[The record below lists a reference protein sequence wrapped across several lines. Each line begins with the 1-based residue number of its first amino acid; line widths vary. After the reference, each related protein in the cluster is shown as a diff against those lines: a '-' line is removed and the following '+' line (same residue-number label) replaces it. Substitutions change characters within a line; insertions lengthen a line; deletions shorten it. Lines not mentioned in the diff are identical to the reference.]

1 MSKLVECIP
10 NFSCSKEKD
19 EAAYNALCLD
29 DARNRWWGYDYRQD
43 LKGELT
49 EDYFLSV
56 ARRDFAARRAVNFAV
71 RLDRQLIG
79 EVVLYRFDWRGG
91 AGLPHRPGL
100 CRARLRHRGLRRCG
114 GLGPVPA
121 EPGPGKGQVL

>member
-1 MSKLVECIP
+1 MPGRCAQPL
-10 NFSCSKEKD
+10 
-19 EAAYNALCLD
+19 
-29 DARNRWWGYDYRQD
+29 WGYDYRQD

-79 EVVLYRFDWRGG
+79 EVVLY
-91 AGLPHRPGL
+91 LSLIHI
-100 CRARLRHRGLRRCG
+100 
-114 GLGPVPA
+114 
-121 EPGPGKGQVL
+121 

>member
-79 EVVLYRFDWRGG
+79 E
-91 AGLPHRPGL
+91 AGRSWAAASTRPMPDTATAP
-100 CRARLRHRGLRRCG
+100 RPSPLRRI
-114 GLGPVPA
+114 GPCSD
-121 EPGPGKGQVL
+121 

>member
-1 MSKLVECIP
+1 MRGRLREIP
-10 NFSCSKEKD
+10 TVTTPRLTLTPLEERD

-91 AGLPHRPGL
+91 AAALTRPMPDTATAP
-100 CRARLRHRGLRRCG
+100 RPSPRRRT
-114 GLGPVPA
+114 GPCSD
-121 EPGPGKGQVL
+121 